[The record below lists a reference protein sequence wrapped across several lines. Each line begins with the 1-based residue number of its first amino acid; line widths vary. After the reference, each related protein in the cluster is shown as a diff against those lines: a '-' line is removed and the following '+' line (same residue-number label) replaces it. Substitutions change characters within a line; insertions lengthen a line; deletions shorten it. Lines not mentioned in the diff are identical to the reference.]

1 MWRLLLISL
10 ATVRALPSPMA
21 STDPLEPALR
31 TLDSLDSDI
40 RFLERR
46 ASTIE
51 SRTKTMELLEKKAA
65 GRKAGEEAVAALNT
79 FVRNLNME
87 VIPLF
92 KAFSKLQPEQLE
104 GFWPENYANGPLYD
118 DGYGRPTWGAGEWAK
133 PLMGPESFFG
143 MYAGREVLGAVR
155 AGYERIFGN
164 DGDRGA
170 MRVIA
175 NHMFLHMKALEHYCK
190 QDNSCGDLPW
200 ARLREGQKEWFT

>member
-1 MWRLLLISL
+1 
-10 ATVRALPSPMA
+10 MA

-51 SRTKTMELLEKKAA
+51 SRTKTKGMELVEKKAA
-65 GRKAGEEAVAALNT
+65 GRKAGEEAIAALNT

-87 VIPLF
+87 SIKLF
-92 KAFSKLQPEQLE
+92 QAFSKLQPEQLE
-104 GFWPENYANGPLYD
+104 GFWPKANGPLYD
-118 DGYGRPTWGAGEWAK
+118 DGYGSPTWGAGEWAK
-133 PLMGPESFFG
+133 PLMGPGDESLFG

-164 DGDRGA
+164 DGKTTADFDDRGA

-200 ARLREGQKEWFT
+200 GRLREGKQEWFT